1 METTKM
7 STKPIRVEYMDWK
20 WLILNRGMGSI
31 PDKIHELIQDQD
43 RIKELEG
50 LLSDAEDTIMEMEG

>member
-1 METTKM
+1 M
-7 STKPIRVEYMDWK
+7 SQPVRIHDNDHK
-20 WLILNRGMGSI
+20 WLMLNRGMGSI
-31 PDKIHELIQDQD
+31 PDKIHKLIQDQD